1 MMTDETQ
8 VVWRCRYRL
17 ATGCTAEGKK
27 QAMYAHEKSNV
38 AHEDHR
44 VVLRDCPVCGAGCG
58 DEVQRATHL
67 SAEHGI
73 RAGSERRQEL
83 DAVQVKELFDAAPAV
98 TGAGLVPDAA
108 ANGSFTVTHHDA
120 PPPVPAASL
129 NGHSPAVPD
138 VAVEPDLAAAEAVLA
153 ALIAEV
159 KRLRAAVDPDVAAD
173 AARYRQ
179 IMSVV
184 NAQD

>member
-27 QAMYAHEKSNV
+27 QAMYAHEKINV

-83 DAVQVKELFDAAPAV
+83 DAVQVKELYDAQHAA

-108 ANGSFTVTHHDA
+108 ANVFTDHDA
-120 PPPVPAASL
+120 PPPPPAPAASL